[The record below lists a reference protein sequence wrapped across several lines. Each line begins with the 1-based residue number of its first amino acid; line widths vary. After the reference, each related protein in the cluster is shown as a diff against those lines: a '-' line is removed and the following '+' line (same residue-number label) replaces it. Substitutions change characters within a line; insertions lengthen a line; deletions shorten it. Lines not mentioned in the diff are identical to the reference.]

1 MTTKQQYDQYKTTMQ
16 KIADVKYSNALLQWD
31 QETYMPTGA
40 ANVRARQ
47 LATLSEIAHEMSTTA
62 NLGDLLTD
70 LLSKDDL
77 SAEEKFNVKQSHEDY
92 FKQKKY
98 TSVFVRELSEATSAA
113 FNNWVKARNEDDF
126 SLFENDLNKLIEL
139 KLQEADLL
147 GYQNHPYN
155 ALLNEYD
162 KGATVAQNDL
172 LFEALKKGLIPIV
185 EKIKAQPQ
193 VNDDFLKQHFP
204 KDQQW
209 QLGIEVLKIMGY
221 DFTTGRQDIAAHPFT
236 INFGSTD
243 VRVTTRIDENDFSN
257 MLFSCIHEGGHA
269 LYEQGLLD
277 ENYGLPMGEYSSL
290 VVHESQSRL
299 WENHMGKSLEFW
311 QHYYLELVK
320 RFPKQLQQ
328 VDVNSFYKGINK
340 VIPSL
345 IRTEADEVT
354 YHFHVMIRY
363 GIEKLLL
370 TKQIKAKDIP
380 AIWNELYK
388 NLLGVIVPSNAN
400 GCLQDVH
407 WSHGS
412 FGYFST
418 YSMGTMMAAQLFQ
431 SFENQYE
438 SNNEYNYENKIR
450 KILFWLR
457 ENVHIF
463 GKAKNTNELCISISG
478 ENLNVRY
485 LLDYLTKK
493 YLAHP

>member
-1 MTTKQQYDQYKTTMQ
+1 MTSKEQYEQYKITMQ

-40 ANVRARQ
+40 ANIRAQQ
-47 LATLSEIAHEMSTTA
+47 LATLSEIAHEMGTTEA
-62 NLGDLLTD
+62 LGNLLTE

-77 SAEEKFNVKQSHEDY
+77 TSEEKFNVKQSHEDY

-98 TSVFVRELSEATSAA
+98 TTAFVRELSEAASAA
-113 FNNWVKARNEDDF
+113 FNNWVKARAADDF

-147 GYQNHPYN
+147 GYEKHPYD

-162 KGATVAQNDL
+162 KGATVAQNDI
-172 LFEALKKGLIPIV
+172 LFEELKKGLIPIV
-185 EKIKAQPQ
+185 EKIKAQPL

-204 KDQQW
+204 KDEQW
-209 QLGIEVLKIMGY
+209 QLGIDVLKIMGY

-269 LYEQGLLD
+269 LYEQGLLAT
-277 ENYGLPMGEYSSL
+277 NYGLPMGEYSSL

-299 WENHMGKSLEFW
+299 WENHIGKSLEFW
-311 QHYYLELVK
+311 QYYYPELVK

-328 VDVNSFYKGINK
+328 VDVTSFYKGINK
-340 VIPSL
+340 VTPSL

-388 NLLGVIVPSNAN
+388 NLLGVTVPSNAN

-418 YSMGTMMAAQLFQ
+418 YSMGTMMAAQLYQ
-431 SFENQYE
+431 SFEDQHKNENKYKYE
-438 SNNEYNYENKIR
+438 EKIR
-450 KILFWLR
+450 KIRCWLR

-478 ENLNVRY
+478 ENLTVRY
-485 LLDYLTKK
+485 LLDYLNNK
-493 YLAHP
+493 YLKNP